1 MAKSVLLLAV
11 QRLFLDLLAPKGVD
25 LVRRKGAVSC
35 VANIDFEPKAL
46 QIAPVV
52 TGRQYIVGKS
62 THPNA

>member
-1 MAKSVLLLAV
+1 MAKSILLLAV
-11 QRLFLDLLAPKGVD
+11 HRLFLDTPAPKGVD
-25 LVRRKGAVSC
+25 LVRRKGALSC
-35 VANIDFEPKAL
+35 VATMDFEPRAL